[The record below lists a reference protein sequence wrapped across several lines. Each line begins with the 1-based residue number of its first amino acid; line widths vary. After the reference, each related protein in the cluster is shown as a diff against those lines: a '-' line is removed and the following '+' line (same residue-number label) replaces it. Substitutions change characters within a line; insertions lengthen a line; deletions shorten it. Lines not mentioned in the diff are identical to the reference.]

1 MIRSAWNNLQAWL
14 NRVPIDDPVERRNAP
29 FLQLVL
35 MFFGTFMPLNLY
47 YYLFIVGPAPE
58 LSLATAINALT
69 DFAVIASA
77 WIGVRWIRKG
87 RLRHAVMLFL
97 GVLLGSLTLV
107 YMKLGL
113 NGLVIDP
120 TFPVLSLVLGGLI
133 LGRGAL
139 WKIFG
144 WLLLM
149 LAAAW
154 LVDLYRA
161 MSAPVARPYQ
171 PNFTVHVMMLYLVI
185 TAVLDRT
192 IWALRNSLSESAR
205 HAQSLAT
212 ANQLLRQ
219 EMAERERAQEQLIH
233 AQKMEAV
240 GRIASGVAH
249 DFDNVLNVVLGF
261 ASRRERIA
269 DQGTS
274 ALVDALEG
282 VDLAA
287 RRALSISRKLLNF
300 SRQDLSRPEV
310 FDAVDALRELQPM
323 LRQLFDGETRVRLD
337 ATDAALPIYMDRGQ
351 FELMTLNIAAN
362 ARDAMPEGG
371 QFIVTAN
378 RASDGPSLEIALRD
392 SGSGMTEAVRMNVFE
407 PFYTTKPMGSGTGL
421 GLAVVRD
428 LVRAAHG
435 SIDAESVPGQGTT
448 FRIRLPLAE
457 AA

>member
-1 MIRSAWNNLQAWL
+1 MIRSAWNSVQAWL
-14 NRVPIDDPVERRNAP
+14 NGVPIEDPVERRNAP

-35 MFFGTFMPLNLY
+35 IFFGTFMPLNLY
-47 YYLFIVGPAPE
+47 YYLFIVGPLPT
-58 LSLATAINALT
+58 LSLATALNAST
-69 DFAVIASA
+69 DLAVIASA
-77 WIGVRWIRKG
+77 WIGLHWIRKG
-87 RLRHAVMLFL
+87 RLRHAVMLFIS
-97 GVLLGSLTLV
+97 VLLGSLTLV
-107 YMKLGL
+107 YVQLGL

-144 WLLLM
+144 WLLVM
-149 LAAAW
+149 LGAAW
-154 LVDLYRA
+154 VVDLYRA
-161 MSAPVARPYQ
+161 MGAPDQRTWQ
-171 PNFTVHVMMLYLVI
+171 PSYIVHVTMLYVVI
-185 TAVLDRT
+185 AAVLDRT
-192 IWALRNSLSESAR
+192 IWALRNSLQESAR
-205 HAQSLAT
+205 HSQSLAAT
-212 ANQLLRQ
+212 NQLLLH

-300 SRQDLSRPEV
+300 SRQDLSHPEV
-310 FDAVDALRELQPM
+310 FDAVGALRELQPM

-337 ATDAALPIYMDRGQ
+337 TTDAELPIYMDRGQ

-362 ARDAMPEGG
+362 ARDAMPSGG
-371 QFIVTAN
+371 QFIVTAS

-392 SGSGMTEAVRMNVFE
+392 NGSGMSEAVRLNVFE